1 MLRQMAIKL
10 KIILSICKYLS
21 QDQIILIEIYP
32 QLIRMLLDTNEK
44 NTPSADFAQYYSHCN
59 VDRSLVYFKVSLL
72 LSVIDCRVT

>member
-44 NTPSADFAQYYSHCN
+44 NTKCGFCAVLFALQ
-59 VDRSLVYFKVSLL
+59 RRQKFSLL
-72 LSVIDCRVT
+72 